1 MTEATETQATEQRQ
15 TEAPKPVTTKV
26 EQNGI
31 TKPKD
36 GTKTGQVWSISDA
49 ISAKL
54 GEPAPRKEVLDA
66 CEKAGINPA
75 TAATQY
81 GKWRVFHGLVGER
94 APKATPVEKP
104 AKEPKATKA
113 KGKAKKGGEEAP
125 AAPEAPEAPAAPAP
139 DAPKAPAAPS
149 ASDRKSVV

>member
-1 MTEATETQATEQRQ
+1 MSEATENTATETTEEQRK
-15 TEAPKPVTTKV
+15 TPVPAPVKAERV

-36 GTKTGQVWSISDA
+36 GTKTGDVWAISDA

-66 CEKAGINPA
+66 CEKKGINPA

-81 GKWRVFHGLVGER
+81 GKWRTFHGLVGER
-94 APKATPVEKP
+94 APKSPAVEKEAKP
-104 AKEPKATKA
+104 AKAAKKG
-113 KGKAKKGGEEAP
+113 KGKAAETASEPAGEAP
-125 AAPEAPEAPAAPAP
+125 APEAPAPAP
-139 DAPKAPAAPS
+139 QAPPVTVEE
-149 ASDRKSVV
+149 DEV

>member
-15 TEAPKPVTTKV
+15 TEEPKPVTTKV

-31 TKPKD
+31 TKPKE

-113 KGKAKKGGEEAP
+113 KAKKGEEVSAT
-125 AAPEAPEAPAAPAP
+125 PEAPAAPAP
-139 DAPKAPAAPS
+139 AAPKAPAAPS
-149 ASDRKSVV
+149 AAVVEDDEV